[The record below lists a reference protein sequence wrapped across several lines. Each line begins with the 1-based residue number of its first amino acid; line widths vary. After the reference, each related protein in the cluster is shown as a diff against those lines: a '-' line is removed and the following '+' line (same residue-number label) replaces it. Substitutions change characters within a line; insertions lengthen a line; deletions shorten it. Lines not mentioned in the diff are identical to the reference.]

1 MEKSQAGSGFAAADR
16 AEGVVAEEAIR
27 TFEAAHPD
35 GVTSAQTIAFFQDR
49 GVRLSE
55 ATFRRYVQLGL
66 LPRCR
71 RVGRKGRHQGSQG
84 VYPVA
89 VLRRL
94 NEVKGLLD
102 RERSIEEIRSAFR
115 VREDDLQEIRQR
127 IERVLRAIDEHLAEV
142 PDPGLARRLARLRE
156 VAAELDSQ
164 LRAAAADV
172 ARGRDAGRMAV

>member
-1 MEKSQAGSGFAAADR
+1 MVNGKPGFEFVAVGR
-16 AEGVVAEEAIR
+16 PEGVVAEDAIR
-27 TFEAAHPD
+27 AFETAHPD
-35 GVTSAQTIAFFQDR
+35 GVTSAEVIAFFQDR

-71 RVGRKGRHQGSQG
+71 RVGRKGRHQGSRG
-84 VYPVA
+84 VYPVV

-102 RERSIEEIRSAFR
+102 RERTIEEIQNAFR

-127 IERVLRAIDEHLAEV
+127 IERVLQAIDEHLAEV
-142 PDPGLARRLARLRE
+142 PDPGLARRLEQLRRT
-156 VAAELDSQ
+156 AGELDAL
-164 LRAAAADV
+164 LRQAAADV